1 MKTDLISFLLYL
13 YFGALWLIPIAF
25 IIRSKN
31 RDVRFVVRKLLFPL
45 QYLLQVIFERGT
57 GNSRAATR
65 FMHIIVFFFSETFL
79 LGAFA
84 ILGIFNEPFSNHTP
98 MLLFLAYY
106 FPIAAISFWFQ
117 PHANKS
123 YLTK

>member
-1 MKTDLISFLLYL
+1 MKTDFVGILLYL
-13 YFGALWLIPIAF
+13 YFGCLWLIPIVF
-25 IIRSKN
+25 IIRSKHN
-31 RDVRFVVRKLLFPL
+31 DVRFVVRKLLFPL
-45 QYLLQVIFERGT
+45 QYLLQVTFEKVT

-84 ILGIFNEPFSNHTP
+84 ILGVFNEPFSNHTP
-98 MLLFLAYY
+98 MLLFIAYY
-106 FPIAAISFWFQ
+106 FPISAISFWFQ
-117 PHANKS
+117 PHASKS